1 MKKTSKRC
9 TKGNRRST
17 TGKCRRTK
25 KACKKGTRR
34 SRKTGHCRKN

>member
-9 TKGNRRST
+9 KKGTRRSN

-25 KACKKGTRR
+25 KACKKGSRR
-34 SRKTGHCRKN
+34 SRKTGHCRKS